1 MLPGLAP
8 ASSAMSR
15 IDTALKPRT
24 ENSSSAALRIASRM
38 LGFRVMGF
46 AFQPR
51 LLYVCTKYQV
61 WSTNICMARKAFHMP
76 VFSKALRSLFTA
88 AALSLAAATAHADS
102 FPSKPVRI
110 LVPYAAGGAVDV
122 LARTI
127 GQSLSK
133 TWGQQPVIENRP
145 GAGGMFAS
153 QALTQSAPD
162 GYTLILVASGHPLNQ
177 FFYPKLPYDTFKDFT
192 AISEVA
198 YSPLAIVVS
207 KNSPA
212 KNLGDLLATARAKPE
227 SLSYGMSGNGTSAHL
242 AGELLNYMAKVRIQ
256 AIPYKGGAPALT
268 AVIAGEIPISVNP
281 LPEVVGQLEGN
292 AVRALAVTTAQRS
305 KALPDVPTVAEAG
318 IPGYDASVWWGFL
331 GPAGMAPDLVAKIH
345 ADLAAALKDPVVL
358 TALEKMGASP
368 VGSSPA
374 EFDAFMRAEAVKWEP
389 VLKEAN
395 IKVQ

>member
-1 MLPGLAP
+1 
-8 ASSAMSR
+8 
-15 IDTALKPRT
+15 
-24 ENSSSAALRIASRM
+24 
-38 LGFRVMGF
+38 
-46 AFQPR
+46 
-51 LLYVCTKYQV
+51 
-61 WSTNICMARKAFHMP
+61 MP
-76 VFSKALRSLFTA
+76 VRRTIIRSIAA
-88 AALSLAAATAHADS
+88 AALFSLAGTDVYAEP
-102 FPSKPVRI
+102 FPTRPVRI

-122 LARTI
+122 LARTL

-145 GAGGMFAS
+145 GAGGTIAS

-192 AISEVA
+192 AISEIA

-207 KNSPA
+207 KTSPV
-212 KNLGDLLATARAKPE
+212 KNLEELLATARAKPE

-242 AGELLNYMAKVRIQ
+242 AGEL
-256 AIPYKGGAPALT
+256 PYKGGAPALT
-268 AVIAGEIPISVNP
+268 AVISGEIPMSVNP
-281 LPEVVGQLEGN
+281 LPEVVGQIEGN

-305 KALPDVPTVAEAG
+305 KALPDVPTIAEAG

-358 TALEKMGASP
+358 TALEKMGATP
-368 VGSSPA
+368 VGNSPKD
-374 EFDAFMRAEAVKWEP
+374 FDAFMRAEAAKWEP

-395 IKVQ
+395 IKMQ